1 MRQLLAAFGIP
12 SLDFAMGERGQEEVM
27 IKVSTAGS
35 FPLSRVVVAGIRVS
49 VRAAGHDV
57 QVRVSWRDAY
67 DAQGRGLMRDLLHDR
82 NGALDHERHRHG
94 MGADAL
100 ARDAAGAWEP
110 LTKTG
115 REQGRS
121 G

>member
-1 MRQLLAAFGIP
+1 MMCKLG
-12 SLDFAMGERGQEEVM
+12 
-27 IKVSTAGS
+27 
-35 FPLSRVVVAGIRVS
+35 
-49 VRAAGHDV
+49 DV
-57 QVRVSWRDAY
+57 
-67 DAQGRGLMRDLLHDR
+67 MRDLLHDR
-82 NGALDHERHRHG
+82 DGALDHERHRHG